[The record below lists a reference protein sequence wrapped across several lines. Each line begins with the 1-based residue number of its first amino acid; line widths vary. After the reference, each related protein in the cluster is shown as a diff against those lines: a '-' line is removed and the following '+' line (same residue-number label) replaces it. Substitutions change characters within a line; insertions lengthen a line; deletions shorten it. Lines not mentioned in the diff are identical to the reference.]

1 MEQLDSLYSERLE
14 YLLEKTDEISHNTD
28 AWDSFVSGSITL
40 ITLFAA
46 IVTIAGLIMLIG
58 EIRQRRFT
66 KERQGLVIKDLIR
79 HLFVNAAIM
88 EALEIKS
95 QGKWNEVRPVE
106 GVFSRFCFLES
117 DFLLADIR
125 IADNQFLRLHSLSV
139 FLRNYNIAAEIAE
152 RNFAKPSV
160 PIEEKAALFEDLW
173 GRTERIITELIELL
187 EDLWGRTER
196 IITELIELG
205 ATAGLLAVTKKNPNS
220 ARQDVAT
227 FIKDYYKKEHENIVL
242 PGGHPAPKDA
252 FSGPDGQVG
261 AFVIDIQE
269 ASPPGR
275 LDPAR
280 LAVQEA
286 EGPDAAYFLQTVEQF
301 SAEHHAVLRPPFR
314 RNPAGVADV
323 FPIFRQRAA
332 GRSRLVRTAQDGS
345 RLAPEDDPAVHPVGK
360 SVPVPVL
367 AEGMDPVFPDEKS
380 PQGFPPFEP
389 EQFHSVPANDRFRA
403 D

>member
-28 AWDSFVSGSITL
+28 AWDSFLSGAITL

-152 RNFAKPSV
+152 RDFAKPSV

-173 GRTERIITELIELL
+173 GRTERIITELIEL
-187 EDLWGRTER
+187 
-196 IITELIELG
+196 G
-205 ATAGLLAVTKKNPNS
+205 ATAGLLTVTKKNPNS

-227 FIKDYYKKEHENIVL
+227 FIKDYYKKENENIV
-242 PGGHPAPKDA
+242 PGPMPERKGVKSFFDASGFDLKDE
-252 FSGPDGQVG
+252 FDKS
-261 AFVIDIQE
+261 ITR
-269 ASPPGR
+269 R
-275 LDPAR
+275 LDYIR
-280 LAVQEA
+280 V
-286 EGPDAAYFLQTVEQF
+286 V
-301 SAEHHAVLRPPFR
+301 PF
-314 RNPAGVADV
+314 
-323 FPIFRQRAA
+323 
-332 GRSRLVRTAQDGS
+332 
-345 RLAPEDDPAVHPVGK
+345 
-360 SVPVPVL
+360 
-367 AEGMDPVFPDEKS
+367 
-380 PQGFPPFEP
+380 
-389 EQFHSVPANDRFRA
+389 
-403 D
+403 